1 MEALSPMW
9 LTAKGATDKWVMVT
23 MGYELKMVI
32 CNASFERCK
41 DIIFI
46 FLDNGDP
53 VNM

>member
-9 LTAKGATDKWVMVT
+9 LTAKGATDKCVMVT

-41 DIIFI
+41 DIIIIIKFN
-46 FLDNGDP
+46 LL
-53 VNM
+53 V